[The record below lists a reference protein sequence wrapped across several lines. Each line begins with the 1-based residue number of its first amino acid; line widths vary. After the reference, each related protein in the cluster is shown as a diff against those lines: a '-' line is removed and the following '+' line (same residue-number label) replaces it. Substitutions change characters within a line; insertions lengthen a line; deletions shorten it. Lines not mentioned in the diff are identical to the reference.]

1 MVVWAKWEGYYP
13 VTVDYAGSKPVTTAK
28 FAKDSI
34 QHNNFFSAKKREG
47 FDSPVGV
54 DAR

>member
-1 MVVWAKWEGYYP
+1 MKSAKASNEQ
-13 VTVDYAGSKPVTTAK
+13 TTSDNK